1 MATTETTAPTTAPTA
16 APMRVSTRRKPRK
29 VYGVVYEDNIACLR
43 GGEYDGDE
51 TRSYGK
57 ALRMLHQKVK
67 EYNRNARKGNATR
80 DDMLFATGD
89 PAFYASPEQDRVM
102 TIHESYVFE

>member
-1 MATTETTAPTTAPTA
+1 MATTETAGQTA
-16 APMRVSTRRKPRK
+16 APMRVSKRRKPQK
-29 VYGVVYEDNIACLR
+29 VYGFVYEDNIACLR

-57 ALRMLHQKVK
+57 AFRMLRKKVK
-67 EYNRNARKGNATR
+67 EYNRNARKRNATR